1 MAGLPQ
7 ISRFQAGLVTQRNPL
22 NSPFSVVGLN
32 VVTHYDALV
41 DGHDVEISNFNTLI
55 RRFGFTAFSPNSIT
69 EQPDNVDEF
78 INLNGTYRTMLDT
91 TGHLYWINGGT
102 FTPIIGKSGT
112 GVGRFSTVGN
122 WMYYANGSDNQKWDG
137 THLWN
142 WGIAAPVQTPTIN
155 FVANPNSIY
164 VIDNQFNPTT
174 ELFSGSLTITVGVG
188 GTPSVYTFASAN
200 LTTIA
205 SVLNAG
211 GGVPAAIQVTAS
223 LVQPVITIPPL
234 VPQYLQIQSN
244 TAGPAGVLTLS
255 STIYD
260 VTNPGTAFT
269 LIRGSI
275 SGTGFG
281 IISPL
286 ISYSWVYV
294 YKNSVTGH
302 ISTASPAINL
312 TPQVLSGHITLT
324 GPGSTDPQVDTIEVY
339 RTQDGGSSYFLTT
352 TVVNKLPTW
361 IATDNNT
368 DNPTGLQGSFLNTQI
383 IAPIAFANA
392 PPQTG
397 ATDPVYH
404 TGRIFYHVGN
414 VLYYC
419 GGSEVTNGVPS
430 ECSPPA
436 NFFQYPGTILK
447 KISTANGLLVFL
459 ADDVHLLTGL
469 DLSSYY
475 SQLFARNLGIGNP
488 NAVVYDGQTLYVYN
502 SKRQLYSLTTSKTTE
517 IGFAIGNIL
526 KANYDPTKTNL
537 TLHRG
542 DSTDYALYVSNGV
555 DRYVRY
561 YPDGNSWSPFG
572 LPAMSCGIL
581 KSLTTAPG
589 TTQLMLLPNI
599 PTASVY
605 KIFYRNTSINSDNLI
620 PYTASA
626 TVGSIILGQA
636 GAKQPQVEQIGT
648 NARLVGSLFG
658 LSLRTDEVAGPFE
671 PILSAVDDPIN
682 DPSVTLYTKRWYL
695 KNTNNPI
702 NQSISNIQLKFD
714 WIAEDFPNELYG
726 FYLWGSK

>member
-7 ISRFQAGLVTQRNPL
+7 INRFQAGLVTQRNPL

-32 VVTHYDALV
+32 VVTHYDALI

-55 RRFGFTAFSPNSIT
+55 RRFGFTAFSTNSIS
-69 EQPDNVDEF
+69 EQPDNIDEF
-78 INLNGTYRTMLDT
+78 INLTGIYRTMLDT

-102 FTPIIGKSGT
+102 FTPIISKSGT

-122 WMYYANGSDNQKWDG
+122 WMYYADGSDNQKWDG

-142 WGIAAPVQTPTIN
+142 WGIAAPTGAPTLQFKAQSN
-155 FVANPNSIY
+155 SDYVTTVA
-164 VIDNQFNPTT
+164 FNPTT
-174 ELFSGSLTITVGVG
+174 ELFSGTLTISVGSAG
-188 GTPSVYTFASAN
+188 STPYNFASAN

-205 SVLNAG
+205 SMLNAG
-211 GGVPAAIQVTAS
+211 SQVTAS
-223 LVQPVITIPPL
+223 LVQPVITVPPL
-234 VPQYLQIQSN
+234 VPQYLQIRSV
-244 TAGPAGVLTLS
+244 TPGIPGVLTIS
-255 STIYD
+255 STISD
-260 VTNPGTAFT
+260 TTNPGTAFILVPGQVVGT
-269 LIRGSI
+269 N
-275 SGTGFG
+275 SG
-281 IISPL
+281 ILMPL
-286 ISYSWVYV
+286 ISYAWVFV
-294 YKNSVTGH
+294 YKNSTTGH
-302 ISTASPAINL
+302 ISTASPPVGLIPQQIAGSAII
-312 TPQVLSGHITLT
+312 S
-324 GPGSTDPQVDTIEVY
+324 GPGSTDPQVDTVEIY
-339 RTQDGGSSYFLTT
+339 RTQDGGSSYFQCGD
-352 TVVNKLPTW
+352 VANVLPTW
-361 IATDNNT
+361 TFQDNIS
-368 DNPTGLQGSFLNTQI
+368 DSPTFGSPVQNFLNTQI

-392 PPQTG
+392 PPQVG

-404 TGRIFYHVGN
+404 TGRLFYHVGN
-414 VLYYC
+414 TLYYC
-419 GGSEVTNGVPS
+419 GGAEVTNGVPS

-459 ADDVHLLTGL
+459 ADDAHLLTGL

-581 KSLTTAPG
+581 KSLTIAPG
-589 TTQLMLLPNI
+589 TTQLMLLPNT

-605 KIFYRNTSINSDNLI
+605 QIFYRNTSINSDNLI

-671 PILSAVDDPIN
+671 SILSAVDDPIN